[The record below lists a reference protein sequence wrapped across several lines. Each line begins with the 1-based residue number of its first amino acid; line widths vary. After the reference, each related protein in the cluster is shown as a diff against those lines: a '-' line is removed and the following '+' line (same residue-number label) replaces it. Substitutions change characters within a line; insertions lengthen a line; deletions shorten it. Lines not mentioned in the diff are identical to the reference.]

1 MINKKLSSTLYSL
14 TIGRNSRPITLDM
27 PVFQAFRTPDLGVV
41 VQLVKFE
48 HLLCPFF
55 AFC

>member
-1 MINKKLSSTLYSL
+1 MYSL

-27 PVFQAFRTPDLGVV
+27 PVFQTFRTPDLGVV
-41 VQLVKFE
+41 VQFVKFE